1 MSLCSEIA
9 SNMASATPSSSPELL
24 ASQAATSAQIR
35 ATDIG
40 VTVMAVVF
48 VALRFLSR
56 WIKAAGFGW
65 DDWLILASL
74 VSNVMNVVGF
84 VTNSI
89 IGFAIRQSVIKLN
102 E

>member
-1 MSLCSEIA
+1 
-9 SNMASATPSSSPELL
+9 MASMPPSSPELL

-74 VSNVMNVVGF
+74 VSNMMNIAGF
-84 VTNSI
+84 VTDSNHRLYYSSI
-89 IGFAIRQSVIKLN
+89 CH
-102 E
+102 

>member
-1 MSLCSEIA
+1 
-9 SNMASATPSSSPELL
+9 MASMPPSLSPELL

-40 VTVMAVVF
+40 VAIMAVVF

-74 VSNVMNVVGF
+74 VSKVMNIADVV
-84 VTNSI
+84 TDCNPRLYCSSI
-89 IGFAIRQSVIKLN
+89 CH
-102 E
+102 